1 MTYLSDKY
9 NFTITPKL
17 PKKEKENPPWNNL
30 TLFNPKRKVLYVI
43 YMDYI
48 KRVSKM
54 SSFS

>member
-30 TLFNPKRKVLYVI
+30 TLFNPERKVLLHHI
-43 YMDYI
+43 YGLH
-48 KRVSKM
+48 KTSWQNEL
-54 SSFS
+54 FS